1 MENQKLNFQEVQKK
15 QSPKELFANLE
26 KYTDMVVKHIQ
37 PSILLTGGPG
47 LGKTYMVNQRL
58 KHYGLKN
65 GIDYIIVKGRTTGAG
80 LFRVLYENSD
90 RIIVFDDCDSV
101 FDDKDGVNLL
111 KAALDSYDT
120 RTISYIGA
128 QSLRDQNGEMIP
140 SQFNF
145 TGQVIFISNK
155 SQKSIDSAI
164 RSRSFTFD
172 LELTPEQL
180 LERMQDKLEEM
191 EPRVSMKEKQAALNC
206 LKQVHAKF
214 EGVELNF
221 RSLVKAIRIKQAGF
235 DNWHMMVAE
244 QCIDPNVVSKK
255 AKAVAATAGQPTKA
269 ELLAEKAK
277 GKTWLTIEKELGISG
292 HTRLKTLRS

>member
-191 EPRVSMKEKQAALNC
+191 EPRVPMKEKQAALNC

-221 RSLVKAIRIKQAGF
+221 RS
-235 DNWHMMVAE
+235 
-244 QCIDPNVVSKK
+244 
-255 AKAVAATAGQPTKA
+255 
-269 ELLAEKAK
+269 
-277 GKTWLTIEKELGISG
+277 
-292 HTRLKTLRS
+292 